1 MYSSKSTTN
10 ILELVKQTVINC
22 PVCLMK
28 AFTLQGMTILDS
40 QLILVTDG
48 YGSNP
53 LSGPQLKD
61 AQGTKSQ
68 WPEEEPARNQ
78 PRPEF
83 FEIDTGQASIGVFN
97 GLEMSGQRHPKGNN
111 SCVFKTPALPKPM
124 RRPWKSPRRRKPEM
138 AHRSL
143 QPTCP
148 ASCSLALG
156 IIYGEA
162 WAFKQWMFTAM
173 PA

>member
-1 MYSSKSTTN
+1 
-10 ILELVKQTVINC
+10 
-22 PVCLMK
+22 MK

-53 LSGPQLKD
+53 LSGPQLED
-61 AQGTKSQ
+61 AQGTQSQ

-124 RRPWKSPRRRKPEM
+124 RRP
-138 AHRSL
+138 
-143 QPTCP
+143 
-148 ASCSLALG
+148 
-156 IIYGEA
+156 
-162 WAFKQWMFTAM
+162 
-173 PA
+173 